1 MPLEAH
7 PLVESMARLGRISP
21 YLQMPIRDPAEGS
34 WIGAD
39 ELFLTDDARLR
50 DLVMA
55 HGESYWGSTN
65 RHVAGSA
72 FIIAYLTRLIWPVI
86 GQYVLEGR
94 VPDVSLGNLAFHR
107 SAGSFGSHIDATA
120 LTHPH
125 FALLPGDPGATNSDA
140 VVVKDEAALYLSLKQ
155 WLFDDNLT
163 KVIEALNRAAQAS
176 IKISQN
182 AVAAACAQAFHRLY
196 PVVENPDAMVQ
207 KASVLFNDQTSPVYR
222 QVTMEVFKHQDK
234 CGFFA
239 RRRGCCLAWRTDR
252 VNGRANGY
260 CSNCIL
266 VPKEAQ
272 DRLFRRIDDGGWRIL
287 SPDLSSDMTTASRP
301 GKLQV

>member
-1 MPLEAH
+1 MGFESH
-7 PLVESMARLGRISP
+7 PLSESMARLGRISP
-21 YLQMPIRDPAEGS
+21 YFQMPIRDPAESG

-39 ELFLTDDARLR
+39 KLFLTDDARLR
-50 DLVMA
+50 DLVTA
-55 HGESYWGSTN
+55 YGESYWGSTN

-72 FIIAYLTRLIWPVI
+72 FIIAYWTRLVWPVI

-107 SAGSFGSHIDATA
+107 TASSFGSQIDATA
-120 LTHPH
+120 LTHPY
-125 FALLPGDPGATNSDA
+125 FALLPNDPSVTHPDA
-140 VVVKDEAALYLSLKQ
+140 VVVKDEAALYIALKQ

-163 KVIEALNRAAQAS
+163 KVIEALNRAARAS

-196 PVVENPDAMVQ
+196 PLVENPDVMVQ
-207 KASVLFNDQTSPVYR
+207 KASFLFNDQTSPVYG
-222 QVTMEVFKHQDK
+222 QVSMEVFKHQNK

-239 RRRGCCLAWRTDR
+239 RRRGCCLAWRTGI

-266 VPKEAQ
+266 VPREEQ
-272 DRLFRRIDDGGWRIL
+272 DQLFRRIDDGGWRIL
-287 SPDLSSDMTTASRP
+287 PSETTMASRRA
-301 GKLQV
+301 GHQA